1 MDARA
6 GGGDFVHSLEPVC
19 ASSQVCVAGVA
30 LRVSFSVHIVA
41 FGGLSTCETG
51 YDTVCVLE
59 LCVSLGGGH
68 GCGGVWACFSAVL
81 PAFSVCAWMDL
92 SILGRTQVRDCGS
105 VCVQPAMCVHV

>member
-59 LCVSLGGGH
+59 LCVSGRWSWVWWGLGLFL
-68 GCGGVWACFSAVL
+68 CGPACVFCLCVDGSEH
-81 PAFSVCAWMDL
+81 
-92 SILGRTQVRDCGS
+92 LGEDTG
-105 VCVQPAMCVHV
+105 A